1 MGFDWRR
8 KFLPGHKVGSRNPAF
23 RSASLL
29 TKHPADQS
37 LPTNFGDK
45 EVKLW
50 KCTALCFIQRRKHLT
65 CKNNWIWQGLV
76 TRVLLWHL
84 WPSTQSPQSTL
95 RSSVPSVWSLGR
107 KALQLAQ
114 GCCISQVSPGGPKD
128 CLWCCHWQ
136 NVICLPQGY
145 TVYSFLL
152 FPCKSVPDGKR
163 SCTPQRRGQT
173 PSRYGTTG
181 DGSAASFRMGR
192 QQGVLKSFCEQS
204 KNLSIAMK
212 CSLLRI
218 SNHQKSQLGFLEFL
232 ATFVWKGCEPL
243 QSWPEFQ
250 AGNETNFPWFH
261 YRNVSHL

>member
-1 MGFDWRR
+1 MTPMTQHTKSTVHTQVFCPLCLESW
-8 KFLPGHKVGSRNPAF
+8 KKSPPAGSE
-23 RSASLL
+23 LL
-29 TKHPADQS
+29 YNSGVSWWP
-37 LPTNFGDK
+37 
-45 EVKLW
+45 
-50 KCTALCFIQRRKHLT
+50 QRLSR
-65 CKNNWIWQGLV
+65 
-76 TRVLLWHL
+76 
-84 WPSTQSPQSTL
+84 P
-95 RSSVPSVWSLGR
+95 
-107 KALQLAQ
+107 
-114 GCCISQVSPGGPKD
+114 
-128 CLWCCHWQ
+128 WCCHWQ
-136 NVICLPQGY
+136 NVLCLPQGY

-163 SCTPQRRGQT
+163 SCTPQRRDQT
-173 PSRYGTTG
+173 PSGYGTTG
-181 DGSAASFRMGR
+181 VGSTAWFRMGR

-218 SNHQKSQLGFLEFL
+218 SNHRKSQLGLLEFL